1 LTVTPSAVRPAE
13 APAEAP
19 RPQLPPAAAVETV
32 IIEEKTEVND
42 DECNTCGDPGGRLI
56 SCSFCPRSFHYH
68 CLDKKTLVSLLS
80 LPLARDTWACLRKVC
95 KVQAYK
101 VYKVP
106 VPSLRNPVTISVH
119 LSLPQGSLSSLR
131 CERRCPDRRLW
142 LGSDRF

>member
-1 LTVTPSAVRPAE
+1 VTPSAARPAE

-68 CLDKKTLVSLLS
+68 CLDKETQPLRS
-80 LPLARDTWACLRKVC
+80 LPPSRDTWACLRKVC
-95 KVQAYK
+95 K
-101 VYKVP
+101 

-119 LSLPQGSLSSLR
+119 LS
-131 CERRCPDRRLW
+131 
-142 LGSDRF
+142 